1 MPTATVSRSQT
12 QRLVF
17 DAVSWP
23 QYVGLG
29 RLWEDRPLRIT
40 YDRGQL
46 EIMTLSAKHERWKH
60 LLGQLIVM
68 LAIERGIDIAG
79 FGSMTFK
86 RRKLAKGLEP
96 DECFWI
102 QHERQMRSKKEF
114 DVIHDPPPDLVLEIE
129 VSRSA
134 LDRLGIYAALQIPEV
149 WRFNGRRIEALWL
162 SDDGTYEPIETSRA
176 FSPLRPAE
184 LMPFLAQVD
193 ELGEV
198 AMLRGFREWV
208 AKTFKVNAPKSTR
221 KK

>member
-1 MPTATVSRSQT
+1 MSTTAPSRARAQS
-12 QRLVF
+12 LVF
-17 DAVSWP
+17 DAVTWA

-29 RLWEDRPLRIT
+29 RLWEDRQIRLT

-46 EIMTLSAKHERWKH
+46 EIMTLSARHERWKH
-60 LLGQLIVM
+60 LLSRLIAAM
-68 LAIERGIDIAG
+68 ADTLDINIAG

-102 QHERQMRSKKEF
+102 QHEEQMRSKLEF
-114 DVIHDPPPDLVLEIE
+114 DIIHDPPPDLVLEIE

-134 LDRLGIYAALQIPEV
+134 LNRMDIYAALRIPEV
-149 WRFNGRRIEALWL
+149 WRFNGRRIEAHLL
-162 SDDGTYEPIETSRA
+162 GEKGIYEPIETSRA

>member
-1 MPTATVSRSQT
+1 MLTAPASRSRT

-17 DAVSWP
+17 DAVSWS

-40 YDRGQL
+40 YDQGQL

-68 LAIERGIDIAG
+68 LAVEQGIDIAG

-102 QHERQMRSKKEF
+102 RHELQMRSKKEF

-134 LDRLGIYAALQIPEV
+134 LDRMGIYAALRIPEV
-149 WRFNGRRIEALWL
+149 WRFDGRRIEALWL
-162 SDDGTYEPIETSRA
+162 SDDGTYELIESSRA
-176 FSPLRPAE
+176 FPKLRPVD

-193 ELGEV
+193 ELGE
-198 AMLRGFREWV
+198 ADMLRGFRDWV
-208 AKTFKVNAPKSTR
+208 VKTFKSTAPKSPR
-221 KK
+221 KR